1 MSGKGKGSSHVK
13 IGAENKTRVIALA
26 VLLAIALAVALY
38 NFKALLWGGSASAA
52 PSVPASVTPQ
62 PAKQAGGAVAQPD
75 TTNPNLL
82 LDVLENSRKIKYQ
95 EGRNI
100 FSMEALPP
108 PTVIA
113 SVRGPTTPTP
123 PPGPTPTPPPPP
135 IPLKYYG
142 FANKPGEPK
151 KIFLQEPG
159 GEVFVASQGDI
170 VARRYRVFQIQAN
183 SVTMEDV
190 ITGNRQPVQLTVR

>member
-1 MSGKGKGSSHVK
+1 VK
-13 IGAENKTRVIALA
+13 IGAENKTQMIVLA
-26 VLLAIALAVALY
+26 VLLAIAAVVFFY
-38 NFKALLWGGSASAA
+38 RFKDLLWGNSASAA
-52 PSVPASVTPQ
+52 PSVPAAVTPQ
-62 PAKQAGGAVAQPD
+62 PMKQVGGAVSQPD
-75 TTNPNLL
+75 TTNPKLL
-82 LDVLENSRKIKYQ
+82 LDVLENSRKVKYQ

-113 SVRGPTTPTP
+113 SVRPGPMTPTP
-123 PPGPTPTPPPPP
+123 PPGPTPKPPPPP

-142 FANKPGEPK
+142 FANKPGEPR
-151 KIFLQEPG
+151 KIFLQESG

-170 VARRYRVFQIQAN
+170 VARRYRVIQIQAN